1 MESGFLWF
9 CPFPATFSCG
19 IRGIRRYLGGF
30 NSPVAADFFRNQFN
44 MSGTATDVVMVNVQ
58 VDGEWKQF
66 PKGTRLIEACMKSGK
81 FIPHYCYH
89 PKLSTPGN
97 CRMCLVEMGMPKM
110 SPDRKPVLGADG
122 RPEINWGPRPAIS
135 CATEVSEGMGVRTDS
150 PMVKEC
156 RDGVME
162 FLLINHPLDCPIC
175 DQAGECRL
183 QEFSVEFGKG
193 ESRFVEDKVKKPK
206 HVDIGERIVLDD
218 ERCIMCSRCIRFMQ
232 EIAHD
237 DVLGFLNRGSHT
249 TLSVYPGK
257 RLDSNYSLNTADI
270 CPVGALTSKDFRFK
284 MRVWFL
290 KETPSIDVNCGTGT
304 NILIS
309 SRENIVYRITP
320 RENDLVNSCWMPD
333 SHRLNFH
340 YLHSD
345 DRLKDPTV
353 RGSQT
358 SVKWPVALSVAAEKL
373 KGRAPGT
380 TALIASARMT
390 NEELFL
396 ARGLAGALGID
407 QFDVLPR
414 PQKGDGFLVSD
425 DGNPNTSGAKLLGLA
440 TGKLA
445 SIAEGIK
452 SGAITG
458 LIVLGED
465 AVDCGIPADDLR
477 KLDVL
482 VATGILANQTTPL
495 ATVVL
500 PGSAWAEK
508 RGTMI
513 NLKGRLQRLNQAIQ
527 PPGQARDDWE
537 ILRDLTECITG
548 TPTGLTSIE
557 DVFKQLASGVPALQ
571 GLTISRIGDLGIQ
584 LG

>member
-1 MESGFLWF
+1 
-9 CPFPATFSCG
+9 
-19 IRGIRRYLGGF
+19 
-30 NSPVAADFFRNQFN
+30 
-44 MSGTATDVVMVNVQ
+44 MSGTATEVTMINVQ

-89 PKLSTPGN
+89 PKLSSPGN
-97 CRMCLVEMGMPKM
+97 CRMCLVELGMPKM

-122 RPEINWGPRPAIS
+122 RPEISWGPRPAIS
-135 CATEVSEGMGVRTDS
+135 CATEVSEGMGVKTSS
-150 PMVKEC
+150 PMVEEC
-156 RDGVME
+156 RNSVME

-193 ESRFVEDKVKKPK
+193 ESRFIEEKVKKPK
-206 HVDIGERIVLDD
+206 RVDLGERIVLDD

-257 RLDSNYSLNTADI
+257 RLDSNYSLNTVDI

-290 KETPSIDVNCGTGT
+290 KETKSIDVNCGTGS
-304 NILIS
+304 NIIIS
-309 SRENIVYRITP
+309 SRENAVQRITP
-320 RENDLVNSCWMPD
+320 RENDAVNSCWMPD

-340 YLHSD
+340 FLDSAE
-345 DRLKDPTV
+345 RLKNPIV
-353 RGSQT
+353 RGEET
-358 SVKWPVALSVAAEKL
+358 PAKWQRALAVAAEKL
-373 KGRAPGT
+373 KGGKPEE
-380 TALIASARMT
+380 TAIIASARMT

-396 ARGLAGALGID
+396 VGRLAKSLNI
-407 QFDVLPR
+407 QNIDVLPR

-440 TGKLA
+440 AGKLP
-445 SIAEGIK
+445 SIVRGVEE
-452 SGAITG
+452 G
-458 LIVLGED
+458 LITRLVVLGED
-465 AVDCGIPADDLR
+465 AVDCGIPEAGL
-477 KLDVL
+477 KSLDSL
-482 VATGILANQTTPL
+482 VVMGILSNKSTPH
-495 ATVVL
+495 ASVVL
-500 PGSAWAEK
+500 PSSAWAEK
-508 RGTMI
+508 RGSMI
-513 NLKGRLQRLNQAIQ
+513 NVKGRLQRLNQAVQ

-537 ILRDLTECITG
+537 ILRDLI
-548 TPTGLTSIE
+548 GLVSGASGLASIE
-557 DVFKQLASGVPALQ
+557 DVFKQMAAETPALS
-571 GLTISRIGDLGIQ
+571 GLTLSRIGDLGIQ